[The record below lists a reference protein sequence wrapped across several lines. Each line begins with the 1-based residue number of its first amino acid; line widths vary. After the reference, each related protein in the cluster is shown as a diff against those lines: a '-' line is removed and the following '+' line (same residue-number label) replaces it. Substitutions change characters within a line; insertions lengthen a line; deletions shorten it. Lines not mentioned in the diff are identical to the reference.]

1 MAMMP
6 QKLYQRKNISTWR
19 KSSAYDESA
28 VKDDLD
34 KLEEFGCENEPHEIS
49 VVDNKTGCDHEDEGE
64 DEDSHPLSTPEPE
77 FGSFISVPHMNGD
90 IRNVLESTNT

>member
-1 MAMMP
+1 MA
-6 QKLYQRKNISTWR
+6 KNQNHEDAQIGFVIR
-19 KSSAYDESA
+19 CMAA
-28 VKDDLD
+28 DLID